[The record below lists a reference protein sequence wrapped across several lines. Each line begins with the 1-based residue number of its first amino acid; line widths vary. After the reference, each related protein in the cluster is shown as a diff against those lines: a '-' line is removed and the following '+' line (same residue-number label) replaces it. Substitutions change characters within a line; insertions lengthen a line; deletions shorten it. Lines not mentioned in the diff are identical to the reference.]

1 MGSTPSVECGFW
13 FIKCK
18 PNVGRVNFTCER
30 KIKRKK
36 EGREGRRE
44 REGKDGRKKE
54 EKRERGEKDDRSFI
68 VFFLEMIHSA
78 LDQRQRDSR
87 RCHLKSLQL

>member
-13 FIKCK
+13 LIKCK

-30 KIKRKK
+30 NIKRKK
-36 EGREGRRE
+36 EDREGRIE

-54 EKRERGEKDDRSFI
+54 EKREKGEKDDRSFI
-68 VFFLEMIHSA
+68 VFFLINDTLSFRSA
-78 LDQRQRDSR
+78 PR
-87 RCHLKSLQL
+87 R